1 VGQQLPIFM
10 EAVPEYRIRSGRMHI
25 IWPELEIVLPVHT
38 MLAGMA
44 GAKQEIDDWQR
55 NGSAHVLEFRR
66 EFP

>member
-1 VGQQLPIFM
+1 M

-44 GAKQEIDDWQR
+44 GAKREIDDWRVEQADNVENIADWR
-55 NGSAHVLEFRR
+55 DHAASS
-66 EFP
+66 

>member
-1 VGQQLPIFM
+1 M
-10 EAVPEYRIRSGRMHI
+10 EDVPDYRIKRGQMHI

-44 GAKQEIDDWQR
+44 GAKQEIDEWQR
-55 NGSAHVLEFRR
+55 SDSARVLEFRR